1 MDNIAEGQPLGG
13 EGASTEGAS
22 AQPQITSLDS
32 LSEFE
37 FQGRKLTPDQLQ
49 EVFNGYK
56 TLSERQKA
64 YEGEEKFIKNLD
76 ADIEA
81 VLENPSLA
89 AQFKS
94 TYPEKYHR
102 VLDRVLSRMNP
113 QAQNQST
120 LPKSFMDEFGQLK
133 SGYEQLQKHLH
144 QMAVESANA
153 KLDATLPKLW
163 EKFPMA
169 NEDQVLARAESF
181 LSQGG
186 KLTEQVWE
194 RLAKESHEAI
204 TKKADAF
211 YKKQLGAQLEK
222 GQMAK
227 DVGPGGAAPGKAPV
241 KVKTFADA
249 EKAMIEHLKA
259 NGFS

>member
-1 MDNIAEGQPLGG
+1 MDNIAEGQPLHG
-13 EGASTEGAS
+13 EGGSAEGATQ
-22 AQPQITSLDS
+22 QPSITSLDS

-37 FQGRKLTPDQLQ
+37 FQGQKLTPDRLQ

-81 VLENPSLA
+81 VLENPALA
-89 AQFKS
+89 DKFKS

-102 VLDRVLSRMNP
+102 VLDRVMARMNP
-113 QAQNQST
+113 QAQSQST
-120 LPKSFMDEFGQLK
+120 LPKSFLDEFGQLK

-163 EKFPMA
+163 EKFPLA
-169 NEDQVLARAESF
+169 NEDQVLAKAEAF
-181 LSQGG
+181 LAQGG
-186 KLTEQVWE
+186 KLTEQTWE
-194 RLAKESHEAI
+194 RLAKESHEFVS
-204 TKKADAF
+204 KKADAF
-211 YKKQLGAQLEK
+211 YKKQLGTQLEK
-222 GQMAK
+222 GQMAR

-249 EKAMIEHLKA
+249 EKAMIEHLKSQ
-259 NGFS
+259 GFS